1 MVGIE
6 IVNFPNTVLVVDDE
20 PVVVQVLQRV
30 LPKQGLRVISVSNA
44 EEALGVLQRE
54 NFGCMLADKN
64 LPGKD
69 GLTLVAAVRKLQPHC
84 ACIVMT
90 AYASTSSAVEAL
102 RLGAADYLEKPFQD
116 IELVAEKVR
125 RAIEHQRAEFDRARF
140 LRRLREFEAE
150 LGKKEVQVSEQRTE
164 IEMFNEVLETR
175 VQLATRD
182 LQAERDELRRQ
193 LGGSGEIRQ
202 NGEIVGVE
210 MALILLED
218 LQKRPG
224 LDVAPFRGELQRVI
238 RQLQSHV
245 RRLRGDQA
253 A

>member
-1 MVGIE
+1 MIGIE
-6 IVNFPNTVLVVDDE
+6 IVNFPNTVLIVDDE
-20 PVVVQVLQRV
+20 AIIQQVLQRV
-30 LPKQGLRVISVSNA
+30 LPRQGLRVICVSNA
-44 EEALGVLQRE
+44 DEATDVLQRE
-54 NFGCMLADKN
+54 IFGCILVDKN

-69 GLTLVAAVRKLQPHC
+69 GLELIAEVRKLQPHC

-90 AYASTSSAVEAL
+90 AYASTSSAVDAL

-116 IELVAEKVR
+116 IDLVAEKVR
-125 RAIEHQRAEFDRARF
+125 LAIEHQRAEFDRARF
-140 LRRLREFEAE
+140 VRRLREFEAE
-150 LGKKEVQVSEQRTE
+150 LGKKESEVNEQRTE
-164 IEMFNEVLETR
+164 IEMFNEVLEAR
-175 VQLATRD
+175 VAIATRD

-193 LGGSGEIRQ
+193 LGSSGEIRH
-202 NGEIVGVE
+202 NAEIVGVE

-218 LQKRPG
+218 LQRRPG

-245 RRLRGDQA
+245 RHLRGDQA